1 MPAITRSQTDKV
13 LSDSENIPSK
23 NVTPVL
29 NLTPEFMNFVR
40 TTNKMVQDAENYI
53 TLKKIKYVCK
63 IYKYINKKLTLQM
76 FLENRIIKP
85 RVLDRL
91 ILVFYGKIHDFEK
104 DTIKYNLIAGYEYY
118 LDKLKMEL
126 YKFKKTFRPMIQ
138 NMKDDDST
146 DAIYHEYFIKSCELI

>member
-53 TLKKIKYVCK
+53 NLKKLNMFVKFITIYIK
-63 IYKYINKKLTLQM
+63 N
-76 FLENRIIKP
+76 
-85 RVLDRL
+85 
-91 ILVFYGKIHDFEK
+91 
-104 DTIKYNLIAGYEYY
+104 
-118 LDKLKMEL
+118 
-126 YKFKKTFRPMIQ
+126 
-138 NMKDDDST
+138 
-146 DAIYHEYFIKSCELI
+146 